1 MSNVT
6 NISQLST
13 GGQVSALLTAG
24 LDVVENFTQYSSESQ
39 TSGSLP
45 TGLMKSGVTLAKMF
59 ASTLGSTSVNA
70 NSAASI
76 AGNLVGNTSIAG
88 KGFID
93 AAANNS
99 NLFSQT
105 SELLKGQTEL
115 NFTDGLGELVSGD
128 FFVDDAML
136 SAVSNSAF
144 SASSDVLAG
153 LPFGTSLSGASSA
166 GLTVPNIIDPAAIP
180 TDWIFITAPQDIGWD
195 KQGNISTVDNYGTN
209 SPYVIYSST
218 GMRKLSMNDVL
229 IEGFSAGKEVEDHII
244 KLESMMN
251 MVMNGESGYVSPY
264 VWDLKSGDKS
274 YGNFVIESLSI
285 KEVMRNTKG
294 RADRATASIT
304 LQQVPDFQIN
314 TGRDLATA
322 ADLASGKSIV
332 SDKDKAGA
340 AAAGGAAKPG
350 AKATTGNTSSGNGG
364 GDKEATPSKE
374 PPAVDP
380 GTITAN

>member
-1 MSNVT
+1 
-6 NISQLST
+6 
-13 GGQVSALLTAG
+13 
-24 LDVVENFTQYSSESQ
+24 
-39 TSGSLP
+39 
-45 TGLMKSGVTLAKMF
+45 
-59 ASTLGSTSVNA
+59 
-70 NSAASI
+70 
-76 AGNLVGNTSIAG
+76 
-88 KGFID
+88 
-93 AAANNS
+93 
-99 NLFSQT
+99 
-105 SELLKGQTEL
+105 
-115 NFTDGLGELVSGD
+115 
-128 FFVDDAML
+128 
-136 SAVSNSAF
+136 
-144 SASSDVLAG
+144 
-153 LPFGTSLSGASSA
+153 
-166 GLTVPNIIDPAAIP
+166 
-180 TDWIFITAPQDIGWD
+180 
-195 KQGNISTVDNYGTN
+195 
-209 SPYVIYSST
+209 
-218 GMRKLSMNDVL
+218 
-229 IEGFSAGKEVEDHII
+229 
-244 KLESMMN
+244 MMN

-332 SDKDKAGA
+332 SDKDKAGGA

-380 GTITAN
+380 GAITANQ

>member
-13 GGQVSALLTAG
+13 GGQISALLTAG

-39 TSGSLP
+39 TSGGLP

-70 NSAASI
+70 NSAVSV
-76 AGNLVGNTSIAG
+76 AGNLLGNSSVVG
-88 KGFID
+88 KGLLD
-93 AAANNS
+93 AASNNT

-105 SELLKGQTEL
+105 SGFLKDQTNL

-128 FFVDDAML
+128 SFVDDAML
-136 SAVSNSAF
+136 SEVSNAAF
-144 SASSDVLAG
+144 TASSNVLAG
-153 LPFGTSLSGASSA
+153 LPFGTSLTGEADTS
-166 GLTVPNIIDPAAIP
+166 LTVSDITDPETIP

-195 KQGNISTVDNYGTN
+195 RQGNISTVDNYGTN

-251 MVMNGESGYVSPY
+251 MVMNGEAGYVSPY

-274 YGNFVIESLSI
+274 YGNFVIESLNI

-332 SDKDKAGA
+332 SDKDKAGGA
-340 AAAGGAAKPG
+340 AAANQAAQPG
-350 AKATTGNTSSGNGG
+350 AKATGANTGG
-364 GDKEATPSKE
+364 GAENPDRQVKVTKD
-374 PPAVDP
+374 PAN
-380 GTITAN
+380 ITANR

>member
-13 GGQVSALLTAG
+13 EGQVSALLTAG
-24 LDVVENFTQYSSESQ
+24 LDVYENFTQFSSESLS
-39 TSGSLP
+39 SGNLP

-70 NSAASI
+70 NSAASV
-76 AGNLVGNTSIAG
+76 AENLLGNTSVSG

-93 AAANNS
+93 AVSDNS
-99 NLFSQT
+99 NLFSQ
-105 SELLKGQTEL
+105 SSGLLKGQTDL

-128 FFVDDAML
+128 FFVDDAVL

-144 SASSDVLAG
+144 TASSDALASF
-153 LPFGTSLSGASSA
+153 PFGTSLSDSAAAS
-166 GLTVPNIIDPAAIP
+166 LTVSNITDPETIP
-180 TDWIFITAPQDIGWD
+180 TDWIFVTAPQDIGWD
-195 KQGNISTVDNYGTN
+195 KQGSISTVDNYGTN

-218 GMRKLSMNDVL
+218 GMRKLSMNDAL

-251 MVMNGESGYVSPY
+251 MVMNGEVGYVSPY

-274 YGNFVIESLSI
+274 YGNFIIESLSI

-332 SDKDKAGA
+332 SDKNKAAGA
-340 AAAGGAAKPG
+340 TGAAGNKAAKPG
-350 AKATTGNTSSGNGG
+350 AKATTANTTTDDVKNNK
-364 GDKEATPSKE
+364 DTNPPPIAVPTEKTE
-374 PPAVDP
+374 P
-380 GTITAN
+380 

>member
-76 AGNLVGNTSIAG
+76 AGNLVGSTSISG

-115 NFTDGLGELVSGD
+115 NFTDGLGGLVSGD
-128 FFVDDAML
+128 FFVDDTML

-144 SASSDVLAG
+144 SASSDVLAS

-166 GLTVPNIIDPAAIP
+166 GLTVSNIIDPATIP

-195 KQGNISTVDNYGTN
+195 RQGSISTVDNYGTN

-229 IEGFSAGKEVEDHII
+229 IEGFSAGKEVEDHVI

-264 VWDLKSGDKS
+264 VWDLKSGEKS

-314 TGRDLATA
+314 TGRDLATS

-332 SDKDKAGA
+332 GAKDKATGA
-340 AAAGGAAKPG
+340 ATNKAAKPG
-350 AKATTGNTSSGNGG
+350 AKATTGNTNKGAA
-364 GDKEATPSKE
+364 DTQPPPSNE
-374 PPAVDP
+374 PLSRDP
-380 GTITAN
+380 GKITANP

>member
-166 GLTVPNIIDPAAIP
+166 GLTVSNIIDPAAIP